1 MFSFNSET
9 IRIWAPVKIR
19 LVIFLWR
26 TRTVPL
32 TNEPNQLQTVG
43 QGERTDVWRVEGF
56 IGCDAWREKFR
67 REVMLSW
74 VPTILTFPAFT
85 LFFLGGNRVLPVGS
99 VCWYLKMVSRTSPS
113 LLKSPIEWVIGC
125 APLCGAFG
133 SFYYF

>member
-9 IRIWAPVKIR
+9 IRIWAPVKIK

-32 TNEPNQLQTVG
+32 PNEPNQLQTVG
-43 QGERTDVWRVEGF
+43 QGERTDVWGVEGF

-74 VPTILTFPAFT
+74 VPTILTFPVFT
-85 LFFLGGNRVLPVGS
+85 LSFLGGGNRVLPVGS
-99 VCWYLKMVSRTSPS
+99 VCWYLKMVSRTLS
-113 LLKSPIEWVIGC
+113 KSTEKPD
-125 APLCGAFG
+125 
-133 SFYYF
+133 